1 MSTRCYWR
9 VGKVLLPLSLCKDWT
24 GTRHSCQISSRAKLS
39 WLSMVRTSESTIDRM
54 AVMCVILGNPEVR
67 TTFATV
73 DVIEHS
79 CE

>member
-1 MSTRCYWR
+1 
-9 VGKVLLPLSLCKDWT
+9 
-24 GTRHSCQISSRAKLS
+24 
-39 WLSMVRTSESTIDRM
+39 MVRTSESTIDRM
-54 AVMCVILGNPEVR
+54 AVMCVILGDPEVR